1 MLEYFS
7 YNTSNPNDFIR
18 IVYLHCQGYGCNAI
32 TYLHFDSVDVNLDGL
47 KINASGLQPFPQT
60 LCRSTQCPADANMKT
75 RRHIDIIRWCGT
87 AHGR

>member
-7 YNTSNPNDFIR
+7 DNTSNLNDFIR
-18 IVYLHCQGYGCNAI
+18 IVYLHCQGYGCDAVA
-32 TYLHFDSVDVNLDGL
+32 YLHFDSVDVNFNSL

-60 LCRSTQCPADANMKT
+60 LRRSTQCPANADMKI
-75 RRHIDIIRWCGT
+75 RRHIDIVRWSGT